1 MLIGWGKD
9 EKGEMQKWLIK
20 GLVKEISIEECATKH
35 NSNQVIRQGIT
46 ASQLCAI
53 GQNDRGKIVDSCGGD
68 SGGPLHEQT
77 FKGRKSIFHI
87 KGIVSFGSKSCKN
100 KNIPG
105 VRRLALYIV

>member
-1 MLIGWGKD
+1 MQIGWGRD
-9 EKGEMQKWLIK
+9 ENGEMQKWLMK
-20 GLVKEISIEECATKH
+20 GLVKEISIEECAAKH
-35 NSNQVIRQGIT
+35 NSNRVIPQGLR

-53 GQNDRGKIVDSCGGD
+53 GQNDRGQTVDSCNGD

-77 FKGRKSIFHI
+77 YKNHNSIFYI

-105 VRRLALYIV
+105 VRRKAI